1 MVKGG
6 MRHMTLELS
15 LSWEEHDQL
24 KDVLHL
30 MKVGL
35 PVNEEEECD
44 ALKLGCMLE
53 FSIEYAHKYSPKH
66 PLHANSYPCPTTW
79 YTVKSMILP
88 STPWGGGSCMSDVCL
103 PCCEAP

>member
-30 MKVGL
+30 MKVAGN
-35 PVNEEEECD
+35 NE
-44 ALKLGCMLE
+44 
-53 FSIEYAHKYSPKH
+53 
-66 PLHANSYPCPTTW
+66 T
-79 YTVKSMILP
+79 
-88 STPWGGGSCMSDVCL
+88 
-103 PCCEAP
+103 CCS